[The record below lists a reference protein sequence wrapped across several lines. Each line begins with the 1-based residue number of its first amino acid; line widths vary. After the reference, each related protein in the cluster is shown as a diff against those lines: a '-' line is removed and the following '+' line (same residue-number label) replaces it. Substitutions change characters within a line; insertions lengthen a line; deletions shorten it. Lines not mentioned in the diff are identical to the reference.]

1 MAMTP
6 AKRHQIRAM
15 YEAKDQERRNE
26 RLGIKPQKQNK
37 KGKRK

>member
-6 AKRHQIRAM
+6 LKRRKIRAM
-15 YEAKDQERRNE
+15 YEERDQQRRNE
-26 RLGIKPQKQNK
+26 RLGIKPVKTK